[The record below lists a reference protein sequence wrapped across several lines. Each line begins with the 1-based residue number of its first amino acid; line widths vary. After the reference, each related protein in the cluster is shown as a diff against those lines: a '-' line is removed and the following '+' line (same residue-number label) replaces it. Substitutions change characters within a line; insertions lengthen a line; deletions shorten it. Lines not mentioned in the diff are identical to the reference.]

1 LTATAE
7 VNANALAWCR
17 LGNARGFCQGAE
29 VAPLQGWQHRNDK
42 EGRGIPS
49 RLSHPLPHAVLP
61 EVARSSDFPLKSQ
74 PAIAETISST
84 PEERGD
90 EMAATKK
97 PAKKPAKKKKK

>member
-1 LTATAE
+1 MREASVKELKLPRRRVDNTATTKKGE
-7 VNANALAWCR
+7 ESLHGLR
-17 LGNARGFCQGAE
+17 IFC
-29 VAPLQGWQHRNDK
+29 
-42 EGRGIPS
+42 S
-49 RLSHPLPHAVLP
+49 T
-61 EVARSSDFPLKSQ
+61 RSFRRSPGQSDFPLKSQ